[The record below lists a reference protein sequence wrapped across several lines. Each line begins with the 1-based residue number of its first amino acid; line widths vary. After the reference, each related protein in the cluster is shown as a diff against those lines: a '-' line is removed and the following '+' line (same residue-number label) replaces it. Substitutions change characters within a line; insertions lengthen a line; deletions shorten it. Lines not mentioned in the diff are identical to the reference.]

1 MSDEQNPTV
10 AFLGL
15 GIMGLPMAG
24 RLADAGFPVRAWNR
38 NPARGAML
46 KRPGA
51 TICRTPSE
59 ALKGARIVIVMLSSG
74 PVVDEVLFN
83 ADDSGQAPAEVIE
96 PGSLVIVMSSIPVE
110 TAQTQAVRLA
120 QKDVR
125 FLDAPV
131 SGGEPGAKDGT
142 LTIMVG
148 GAAQDFD
155 DAAPVFAPLGRA
167 VHVGPVGSG
176 QLAKLANQVIVGV
189 TIAAVSEALIL
200 AEAGGADAA
209 AVRDALIGGF
219 ADSTILRQHG
229 QRMIERNFTP
239 GGHATTQLKDLKTA
253 SDHAASLGRSLPFLN
268 LCRDEYEAMCGHDMG
283 DYDHSGLYLELEKK
297 SRKGD

>member
-1 MSDEQNPTV
+1 
-10 AFLGL
+10 
-15 GIMGLPMAG
+15 MAG

-38 NPARGAML
+38 NPARTAKL
-46 KRPGA
+46 THTNAKHCA
-51 TICRTPSE
+51 TASE
-59 ALKGARIVIVMLSSG
+59 AVAGSDVVIVMLSSG

-83 ADDSGQAPAEVIE
+83 PDPSGHSPADMIDPSA
-96 PGSLVIVMSSIPVE
+96 LVIVMSSIPVE
-110 TAQTQAVRLA
+110 TAKAQAERLS

-142 LTIMVG
+142 LTIMTG
-148 GAAQDFD
+148 GTAQDFD
-155 DAAPVFAPLGRA
+155 RAAPVFAPLGRA

-176 QLAKLANQVIVGV
+176 QLSKLANQLIVGV
-189 TIAAVSEALIL
+189 TIAAVSEAMIL
-200 AEAGGADAA
+200 AEAGGADPA
-209 AVRDALIGGF
+209 AVRDALLGGF
-219 ADSTILRQHG
+219 ADSAILRQHG
-229 QRMIERNFTP
+229 QRIIDRNFTP

-268 LCRDEYEAMCGHDMG
+268 LCREEFEAMCRHDMG

-297 SRKGD
+297 SRTGD